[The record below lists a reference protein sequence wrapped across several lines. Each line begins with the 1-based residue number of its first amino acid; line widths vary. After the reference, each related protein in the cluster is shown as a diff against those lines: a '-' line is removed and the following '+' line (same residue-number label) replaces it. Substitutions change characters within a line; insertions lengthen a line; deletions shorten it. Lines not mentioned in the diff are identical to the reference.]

1 MIEAGRDADIIV
13 EGRRGHGG
21 FGGLLLGSVSS
32 ALVAHAHCPVLV
44 VHTPEQ
50 HPEAS
55 WRRVLR
61 GKEYKRRVS
70 VTTMLQ
76 GGRRRVVLIVAIL
89 ALLAL
94 AIGLVLLFRAPEM
107 NPPPSASPS
116 PATSSA
122 SPPPSQ
128 TVDGSTETPEAGQ
141 NPVQSP
147 VTVPPVPFT
156 PPSELDTVP
165 PAAPFPAPLRDQ
177 DLTVIPGAGL
187 VVALTFDAGAN
198 AAGLPK
204 ILSALSAKGVAG
216 TFFLTGNWVEG
227 NPEGVG
233 QIVAAGHRVAN
244 HSMTHPGFTGLTDSQ
259 IVQQVRGAEHVIL
272 AAGGDPKPLFRF
284 PFGEGDART
293 IKALNALGYV
303 AVRWT
308 VDTLGWKGT
317 SGGVNAQIVADRLM
331 AGLQPGEIVL
341 MHIGSNPDD
350 GTTLDADALPR
361 VIDRIRAE
369 GYSFVTLD
377 ALLAR

>member
-1 MIEAGRDADIIV
+1 
-13 EGRRGHGG
+13 
-21 FGGLLLGSVSS
+21 
-32 ALVAHAHCPVLV
+32 
-44 VHTPEQ
+44 
-50 HPEAS
+50 
-55 WRRVLR
+55 VLR

-94 AIGLVLLFRAPEM
+94 AVGLVLFRAPEM
-107 NPPPSASPS
+107 NPPPSASPG

-147 VTVPPVPFT
+147 VTVPSVPFT
-156 PPSELDTVP
+156 PPSELDIVP

-204 ILSALSAKGVAG
+204 ILSALSAKGVTG
-216 TFFLTGNWVEG
+216 TFFLTGNWAEG

-259 IVQQVRGAEHVIL
+259 IVQQVRGAEQVIL
-272 AAGGDPKPLFRF
+272 TAGGDPKPLFRF
-284 PFGEGDART
+284 PFGERDART

-317 SGGVNAQIVADRLM
+317 SGGGNAQIIADRIM

-350 GTTLDADALPR
+350 GTTLDADALPQ

-369 GYSFVTLD
+369 GYSFVSLD